1 MQAQPSA
8 DTLGVLPTSAMN
20 MDGTEPGRP
29 HSSCPPESSVGPCQ
43 NVHVREW
50 LLGLSSETFPRWVVR
65 YPLVL
70 SGSAAVLGSVLTYG
84 RVRGVN

>member
-1 MQAQPSA
+1 M
-8 DTLGVLPTSAMN
+8 
-20 MDGTEPGRP
+20 
-29 HSSCPPESSVGPCQ
+29 GPCQ